1 MLAAILITVF
11 TSCKKEESTMLIT
24 KVDKGTYLKESEV
37 LFSRIKNKLSP
48 TTVNGSFYQVN
59 SENTTDIL
67 AVVKNEM
74 VSFIGETEG
83 QEDVNAFNETLAKL
97 QAEINVA
104 PSLKPVDL
112 PETITEKSA
121 DRLIN
126 EVFSTFD
133 DQVKTLQL
141 DQGEVVNET
150 TAFRNQLITD
160 ITTDAKEVMQ
170 SELLK
175 YQESKTAGE
184 STGPQQAFDASGL
197 AFNTDKSLRS
207 TVADFKNSIDDNKT
221 LSHDQKNALYGKA
234 NYLLSSLD
242 LTIGLALI
250 QANEDGGNKIT
261 EGLFNWLGNVIKTV
275 AKVVIGVAITVA
287 IVTGAVGF
295 SSTGG
300 TYFYTAV
307 AGFGGYLYFTQR
319 IIPWI
324 NSWW

>member
-1 MLAAILITVF
+1 M
-11 TSCKKEESTMLIT
+11 
-24 KVDKGTYLKESEV
+24 
-37 LFSRIKNKLSP
+37 
-48 TTVNGSFYQVN
+48 
-59 SENTTDIL
+59 
-67 AVVKNEM
+67 
-74 VSFIGETEG
+74 
-83 QEDVNAFNETLAKL
+83 
-97 QAEINVA
+97 
-104 PSLKPVDL
+104 
-112 PETITEKSA
+112 
-121 DRLIN
+121 IN

-300 TYFYTAV
+300 TYFI
-307 AGFGGYLYFTQR
+307 LQ
-319 IIPWI
+319 
-324 NSWW
+324 